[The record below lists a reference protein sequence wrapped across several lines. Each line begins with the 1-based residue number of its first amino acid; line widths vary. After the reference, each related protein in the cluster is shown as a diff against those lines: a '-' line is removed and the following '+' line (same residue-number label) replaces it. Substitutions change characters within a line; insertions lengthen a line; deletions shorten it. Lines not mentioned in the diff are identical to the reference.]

1 MVFFTFHAILR
12 SIPDK
17 LGGVAAMGGAIVIL
31 LFVPFIN
38 TSEIRSPEFRP
49 IYSVFFWI
57 LVADFCILGWIG
69 QKPVEDPY
77 VLVGALATI
86 FYFLFFLVL
95 MPLIG
100 IVEKQLIRAKVQ
112 VQ

>member
-1 MVFFTFHAILR
+1 
-12 SIPDK
+12 
-17 LGGVAAMGGAIVIL
+17 VIL
-31 LFVPFIN
+31 LLVPFIN

-49 IYSVFFWI
+49 IYSVVFWV

-77 VLVGALATI
+77 VLVGALATG

-100 IVEKQLIRAKVQ
+100 IVEKQLVRAKVN
-112 VQ
+112 